1 MKKQSWI
8 TFLLAGTLLLGVSGC
23 TNSTS
28 ADVTLYPESSSQ
40 GQNSYTFAFN
50 INMKTSPAS
59 PVAGQPFKL
68 QFFRQKPANHGS
80 SPETPKTP
88 GAPRTPAMRK
98 ASELSPEG
106 PNAKAPASNGM
117 PGQTNT
123 GASASFPGATMS
135 AVVTGNSV
143 HQTVSLSRQNGM
155 LAANLTLAQP
165 GTYQVTFSMT
175 MEHGTIEH
183 RFSLNVAG

>member
-8 TFLLAGTLLLGVSGC
+8 TFLLAGTLLFGVSGC

-50 INMKTSPAS
+50 INMKTSPAT

-88 GAPRTPAMRK
+88 ENPKRRK
-98 ASELSPEG
+98 PSGLSPEG
-106 PNAKAPASNGM
+106 PNANTPASNGM
-117 PGQTNT
+117 AGQTNT
-123 GASASFPGATMS
+123 GATAPFPGATMS

-143 HQTVSLSRQNGM
+143 HQTVSLSRQNGV

-165 GTYQVTFSMT
+165 GTYQVTFSMN

-183 RFSLNVAG
+183 RFSLNVAS